1 MIVRRIVVC
10 VVTAALVDA
19 GWTPASAQAD
29 RAKLAAAFA
38 DVDRLLTDFATQ
50 QNVPGAA
57 GTMNC
62 ERGKLEVAMTLRAPY
77 FFTYR
82 ISRFGPT
89 SAP

>member
-1 MIVRRIVVC
+1 M
-10 VVTAALVDA
+10 TAALVSG

-38 DVDRLLTDFATQ
+38 DVDRLFTDFATEQ
-50 QNVPGAA
+50 YVPGAA
-57 GTMNC
+57 AVGACTTGSGFDFVENALV
-62 ERGKLEVAMTLRAPY
+62 GSPY

-82 ISRFGPT
+82 INRLGPT